1 MNEKE
6 AQDRRGS
13 GAMTEREAHAGIIH
27 VSSGVWNKML
37 GDVLKIDATDI
48 QGVLRDKG
56 IFAEVRKRLLLPESY
71 QIRAIF
77 FKWFTGTWSVVVE
90 GPDLP
95 RVVEDMGYPQVTPI
109 YQRNEDGSTSLVRI
123 DI

>member
-1 MNEKE
+1 M
-6 AQDRRGS
+6 S
-13 GAMTEREAHAGIIH
+13 IEAHVGIIS
-27 VSSGVWNKML
+27 VSGGVWDEVL
-37 GDVLKIDATDI
+37 GDVLKTDATDI

-56 IFAEVRKRLLLPESY
+56 IFAEVHKRLFLPESY

-95 RVVEDMGYPQVTPI
+95 RVVEGMEYPQVTPI

-123 DI
+123 ER